1 MKKFSYVSKK
11 LLKDM
16 GAGGG
21 GDPTIPERVT
31 ALETEIGDTAFTGNT
46 ITRAIAT
53 IQATLSTVIQ
63 PVITATT
70 QRISATPNGSEA
82 VDISNGT
89 EYTTTKDGY
98 VFVENVSNA
107 DNDFFGAYIKT
118 GNWGAGFRIG
128 KLEGSF
134 SLFVHA
140 GTVVQAFHTNA
151 SASTPQTG
159 SVKFWPL
166 NY

>member
-21 GDPTIPERVT
+21 GDPTLPDRVT
-31 ALETEIGDTAFTGNT
+31 AIEDEIGNATYTGN
-46 ITRAIAT
+46 
-53 IQATLSTVIQ
+53 S
-63 PVITATT
+63 ITAGIAVAQYMASNASRDVNAITP
-70 QRISATPNGSEA
+70 RISATPNGSTE
-82 VDISNGT
+82 VDISNGA
-89 EYTTTKDGY
+89 EYTPTKDGY
-98 VFVENVSNA
+98 VFVENNSNV
-107 DNDFFGAYIKT
+107 DNDYYGAYIKT
-118 GNWGAGFRIG
+118 GNFGAGFRIG

-140 GTVVQAFHTNA
+140 GTVIQAFHTNP
-151 SASTPQTG
+151 SAATQQTG

>member
-21 GDPTIPERVT
+21 GDPTLPDRVT
-31 ALETEIGDTAFTGNT
+31 AIEEEIG
-46 ITRAIAT
+46 
-53 IQATLSTVIQ
+53 
-63 PVITATT
+63 TATYT
-70 QRISATPNGSEA
+70 GDSLSAGLAVSQYMASNASKMVNAVTPRISATPTGSEA

-89 EYTTTKDGY
+89 EYTPTKDGY
-98 VFVENVSNA
+98 VFVENNSNA
-107 DNDFFGAYIKT
+107 DNDYFGAYIKT
-118 GNWGAGFRIG
+118 GNFGAGFRIG

-140 GTVVQAFHTNA
+140 GTVIQAFHTNTQA
-151 SASTPQTG
+151 TTPQTG
-159 SVKFWPL
+159 SVKYYPL
-166 NY
+166 HY